1 MMPKILI
8 MHSTH
13 QKYSYPMIIISKDS
27 LLQIHKFFLKIYN
40 TKKCIM
46 GVNNFFH

>member
-27 LLQIHKFFLKIYN
+27 LLQIHKFFFKDLQYEEVYN
-40 TKKCIM
+40 GSK
-46 GVNNFFH
+46 